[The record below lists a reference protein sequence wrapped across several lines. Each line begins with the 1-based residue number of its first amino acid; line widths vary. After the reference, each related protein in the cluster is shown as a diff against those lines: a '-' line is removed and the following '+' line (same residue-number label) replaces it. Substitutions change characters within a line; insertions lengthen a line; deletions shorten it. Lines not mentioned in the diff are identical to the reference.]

1 MSQKSDICNFTEDN
15 LLLSSSCGK
24 MLIDILHRKIIDIA
38 KTKDTCCEFKNSDV
52 PPTTCSHIEQQHKS
66 YCVITENDTDSVQKF
81 RISKTDDINA
91 NPEKDMSTQIPK
103 KKTFHNGK
111 KVIALGHSL
120 LRQNKPDTLSKS
132 GFKVN
137 VKLHPIAKAEDI
149 TDHFKPATRE
159 KRDAVIIHV
168 DTNDLTNDVS
178 TMKYVRS
185 NMQEGGGDI

>member
-1 MSQKSDICNFTEDN
+1 M
-15 LLLSSSCGK
+15 
-24 MLIDILHRKIIDIA
+24 
-38 KTKDTCCEFKNSDV
+38 
-52 PPTTCSHIEQQHKS
+52 
-66 YCVITENDTDSVQKF
+66 
-81 RISKTDDINA
+81 
-91 NPEKDMSTQIPK
+91 
-103 KKTFHNGK
+103 
-111 KVIALGHSL
+111 IALGHSL

>member
-1 MSQKSDICNFTEDN
+1 
-15 LLLSSSCGK
+15 

-111 KVIALGHSL
+111 KVIVLGHSL

-137 VKLHPIAKAEDI
+137 VKLHPIAKAE
-149 TDHFKPATRE
+149 HHNRPF
-159 KRDAVIIHV
+159 
-168 DTNDLTNDVS
+168 
-178 TMKYVRS
+178 
-185 NMQEGGGDI
+185 